1 MAICPFM
8 SYANQK
14 AECDANCALWRP
26 LDGNG
31 GQCGILSVNDR
42 IADGFDMLVDQIREV
57 KVKL

>member
-14 AECDANCALWRP
+14 AECDTNCALWRP
-26 LDGNG
+26 FDGNG
-31 GQCGILSVNDR
+31 GQCGLLSVSDR
-42 IADGFDMLVDQIREV
+42 LVDGFDMLVDQIREV